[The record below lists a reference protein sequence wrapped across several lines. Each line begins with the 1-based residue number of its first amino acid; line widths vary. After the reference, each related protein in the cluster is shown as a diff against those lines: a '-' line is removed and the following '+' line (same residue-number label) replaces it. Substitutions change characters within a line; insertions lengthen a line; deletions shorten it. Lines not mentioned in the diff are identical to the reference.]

1 MTKFEWPKFLKKLE
15 RVVRSS
21 MSCNKPKPS
30 LTSTSYDCQPAVY
43 KAQNLILRVSMYK
56 IGRIGYNISAKA
68 IQHSDSSTIEVTKSI
83 KCVAASF

>member
-43 KAQNLILRVSMYK
+43 KAQNLILRVSIYEIGK
-56 IGRIGYNISAKA
+56 IGYISAKA
-68 IQHSDSSTIEVTKSI
+68 IQYSDSMTIKMTKSI
-83 KCVAASF
+83 KYVAASF